1 MRAGGKKGEKT
12 LPVVWPFR
20 GARVGR
26 RSGSHVYTVFFT
38 KCVLISRDKSYSHL
52 SLHSGLES
60 AIWERIWGG
69 GSGFMYILYFSPSL
83 F

>member
-1 MRAGGKKGEKT
+1 MRERLGKEAEKGEKT

-38 KCVLISRDKSYSHL
+38 KCVLISRDKC
-52 SLHSGLES
+52 E
-60 AIWERIWGG
+60 
-69 GSGFMYILYFSPSL
+69 
-83 F
+83 